1 MGLNDCH
8 RLALPPTVL
17 IPMTCV
23 QIMEKSLSNE
33 AALTPSHSGTFARS
47 SELSLEPGPGKG
59 MCWHPCAA
67 FPGAGS
73 ANGVGSGGTDS
84 TSVLQCQGGGVLQ
97 TLLGMCNLSRESA
110 V

>member
-33 AALTPSHSGTFARS
+33 PALTPSRSGAFAQR
-47 SELSLEPGPGKG
+47 SELSLEPDPGKG
-59 MCWHPCAA
+59 TCSCPCAA
-67 FPGAGS
+67 FPGL
-73 ANGVGSGGTDS
+73 DQQM
-84 TSVLQCQGGGVLQ
+84 VLV
-97 TLLGMCNLSRESA
+97 A
-110 V
+110 VA